1 MDAPRTAWTDDRMDD
16 LVKGLDTRFELI
28 RDDLASIRGEIGGLR
43 IEMREEIGGLRAEIG
58 TLNGRMITTLQSFCV
73 ALIGVIAALVAVALY

>member
-1 MDAPRTAWTDDRMDD
+1 MDD
-16 LVKGLDTRFELI
+16 LVKSLDTRFGLI
-28 RDDLASIRGEIGGLR
+28 HDDLANIRGEIRDLRTEVSGEIGGLR

-58 TLNGRMITTLQSFCV
+58 ALNGRMITTLQSFCV